1 MKIFRFL
8 RLLFSESG
16 KKEVS
21 GMEKIMGKILTGAL
35 IVALTS
41 TIFNSEVKADISEQT
56 VPAVGVVADSKK
68 TEELK

>member
-21 GMEKIMGKILTGAL
+21 GMGKIMGKILTGAL

-41 TIFNSEVKADISEQT
+41 TIFNSEVKADISE
-56 VPAVGVVADSKK
+56 K
-68 TEELK
+68 